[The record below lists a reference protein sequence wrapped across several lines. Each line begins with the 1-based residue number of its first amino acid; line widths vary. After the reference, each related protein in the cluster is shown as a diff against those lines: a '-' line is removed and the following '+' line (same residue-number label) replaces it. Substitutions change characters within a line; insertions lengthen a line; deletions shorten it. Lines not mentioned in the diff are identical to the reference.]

1 MAIAV
6 FGDIHGNLEALEAI
20 LKDIHRNHKITA
32 TYYLGDA
39 IVFGPDSAACL
50 RLLKKYKVN
59 CVLGNHEQRITKYD
73 ESATAQ
79 TYANKELIETT
90 FASLDRED
98 LEYIAQMPLEIKIN
112 YKGKKVLFTHYC
124 HDEHDK
130 VIDTQLEFNE
140 KDLHKY
146 FKNKNCDV
154 VFFGH
159 LHKRKILIDEEKHS
173 YVLQGSSGCVK
184 TDKTFYTM
192 FDIVDHYGTDDN
204 FDIYRVDVKYNRKR
218 FVAKMQEADLP
229 GKEVY
234 APFCFGIEFDNVN
247 QNQED
252 TNERQN

>member
-20 LKDIHRNHKITA
+20 LKHIKRNRKITA

-50 RLLKKYKVN
+50 RLLKKYNVN
-59 CVLGNHEQRITKYD
+59 CVLGNHEQRVTKYD
-73 ESATAQ
+73 ESATAM
-79 TYANKELIETT
+79 TYANKDLIETT
-90 FASLDRED
+90 FATLSRED
-98 LEYIAQMPLEIKIN
+98 LAFISKMPLEIKIN
-112 YKGKKVLFTHYC
+112 YKGANILFTHYC
-124 HDEHDK
+124 HDETGK

-146 FKNKNCDV
+146 FKNKKCDV

-184 TDKTFYTM
+184 TDTTFYTL
-192 FDIVDHYGTDDN
+192 FDVVDNYGDGDN
-204 FDIYRVDVKYNRKR
+204 YDIYRVDVKYNRKR
-218 FVAKMQEADLP
+218 FVSKMQAANLP
-229 GKEVY
+229 GKETF
-234 APFCFGIEFDNVN
+234 APFCFGIEFNNVN
-247 QNQED
+247 KNKENI
-252 TNERQN
+252 NE

>member
-20 LKDIHRNHKITA
+20 LKDIKHNRKITDI
-32 TYYLGDA
+32 YYLGDA

-50 RLLKKYKVN
+50 RLLKKHNVK
-59 CVLGNHEQRITKYD
+59 CVLGNHEQRVTKYD

-90 FASLDRED
+90 FATLSRED
-98 LEYIAQMPLEIKIN
+98 LAFIAQMPLEIKIN
-112 YKGKKVLFTHYC
+112 YKGADILFTHYC
-124 HDEHDK
+124 HDENNK

-146 FKNKNCDV
+146 FKNKKCDV

-184 TDKTFYTM
+184 TDKTFYTL
-192 FDIVDHYGTDDN
+192 FDIVDNYGNDDN
-204 FDIYRVDVKYNRKR
+204 FDIYRVDVKYNRKK
-218 FVAKMQEADLP
+218 FVAKMQAADLP
-229 GKEVY
+229 GKEVF
-234 APFCFGIEFDNVN
+234 APFCFGITFDDN
-247 QNQED
+247 QKEHTDGQQD
-252 TNERQN
+252 

>member
-20 LKDIHRNHKITA
+20 LKSIQHNRKITA

-50 RLLKKYKVN
+50 RLLKKHKVH

-79 TYANKELIETT
+79 TYANKALIEAT
-90 FASLDRED
+90 FATLERED
-98 LEYIAQMPLEIKIN
+98 LDFIAQMPLEIQIN
-112 YKGKKVLFTHYC
+112 YKGKNVLFTHYC
-124 HDEHDK
+124 HDEHEK

-140 KDLHKY
+140 KDLRKY
-146 FKNKNCDV
+146 FKNKACDV

-173 YVLQGSSGCVK
+173 YILQGSSGCVK

-192 FDIVDHYGTDDN
+192 FDIVDNYGTNDN

-218 FVAKMQEADLP
+218 FVAKMQAADLP

-234 APFCFGIEFDNVN
+234 APFCFGIEFETNL
-247 QNQED
+247 NQED
-252 TNERQN
+252 THERQN

>member
-20 LKDIHRNHKITA
+20 LKSIEHNRKITA

-50 RLLKKYKVN
+50 RLLKKHHVN

-79 TYANKELIETT
+79 TYANKELIEAT
-90 FASLDRED
+90 FATLDRDD
-98 LEYIAQMPLEIKIN
+98 LDFISQMPLEIKIN
-112 YKGKKVLFTHYC
+112 YKGAKLLFTHYC
-124 HDEHDK
+124 HDENGK
-130 VIDTQLEFNE
+130 VIDDQLQFGDH
-140 KDLHKY
+140 DLQKY
-146 FKNKNCDV
+146 FKNKKCDV

-184 TDKTFYTM
+184 NDKTFYTL
-192 FDIVDHYGTDDN
+192 FDVVNNYGDGDN

-218 FVAKMQEADLP
+218 FVSKMQTANLP
-229 GKEVY
+229 GKEVF
-234 APFCFGIEFDNVN
+234 APFCFGINFEKENTHE
-247 QNQED
+247 Q
-252 TNERQN
+252 